1 MPGCFP
7 NRRGNGLR
15 TFVAVELDDHCRD
28 GLVRAI
34 GDLKR
39 AASGVRW
46 VKPDSLHV
54 TLKFIGEIKPTDL
67 PVAIDC
73 LQHAAGAV
81 EPFTM
86 SVAGLS
92 GFPPRGT
99 PRVVH
104 VHADGPGDVFE
115 RLHEAVEEVL
125 AEELGVSP
133 EKRRYIPHITLGRVK
148 KRGKC
153 PPLEAM
159 KEAVPDDDFG
169 EVDVDSVLLM
179 ESDLQPEG
187 AVYTVLHRFPL
198 G

>member
-1 MPGCFP
+1 M
-7 NRRGNGLR
+7 R
-15 TFVAVELDDHCRD
+15 TFVAVELDDDCRD
-28 GLVRAI
+28 KLVRAI

-54 TLKFIGEIKPTDL
+54 TLKFIGEMKPTDL

-73 LQHAAGAV
+73 LQEAARAV

-115 RLHEAVEEVL
+115 RMHKAVEQGL

-133 EKRRYIPHITLGRVK
+133 ENRKYIPHITLGRVK
-148 KRGKC
+148 NRGKC
-153 PPLEAM
+153 PPLETM
-159 KEAVPDDDFG
+159 KEAVADDDFG
-169 EVDVDSVLLM
+169 EVNVGSFVLM
-179 ESDLQPEG
+179 ESDLQPDG